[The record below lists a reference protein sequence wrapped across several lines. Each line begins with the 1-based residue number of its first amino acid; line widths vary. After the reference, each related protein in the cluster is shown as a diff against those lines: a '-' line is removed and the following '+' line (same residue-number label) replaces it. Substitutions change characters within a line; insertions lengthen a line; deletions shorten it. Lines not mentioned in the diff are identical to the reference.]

1 MVDLEGAPNGVLPSF
16 VFLYKDE
23 PGFELRNALD
33 RVRSSTFVTYTEVL
47 ANAVTCE
54 CFQRV
59 RVPALLAYNSDGA
72 ETAAAVGTS
81 SIISF
86 IDQQF

>member
-1 MVDLEGAPNGVLPSF
+1 MMDQKGAPNGVLPSF
-16 VFLYKDE
+16 ILLYADE
-23 PGFELRNALD
+23 PGFELRSALD
-33 RVRSSTFVTYTEVL
+33 RVRANKSVTYTEVL

-59 RVPALLAYNSDGA
+59 RVPALLAYNCDGA

-81 SIISF
+81 SIIAF